1 MAVLKKYC
9 FLNLFQQRK
18 ERLSFKSLAS
28 KHIIAM
34 SLVRHLNYLG
44 DIPSQ
49 IELVV
54 QKIELRD
61 SKSFSYIGCLK
72 PF

>member
-1 MAVLKKYC
+1 MEILKKYC

-18 ERLSFKSLAS
+18 ERLSFKSLVS

-34 SLVRHLNYLG
+34 SVVRHLNYFD

-49 IELVV
+49 IGLVV
-54 QKIELRD
+54 QKTELRD

-72 PF
+72 SF